1 MSDPTMR
8 YCYVETLFAQI
19 AAPPLLYILSRPPPF

>member
-8 YCYVETLFAQI
+8 IYVETLFAQI